1 MKIVYEI
8 DVTKEQH
15 EAIESLRNQS
25 FPDHQAN
32 RSYYKQLPHMR
43 ALQYENN
50 ILVGY
55 LGLDYRAI
63 KVGDEVYNVLGI
75 IDFCV
80 AEQWRGKGI
89 GSLMLSEVSSFAQG
103 KAVDFIMLISE
114 LDEFYRKQVIAKLRV
129 SILG

>member
-15 EAIESLRNQS
+15 DAIESLRNQV

-63 KVGDEVYNVLGI
+63 KV
-75 IDFCV
+75 
-80 AEQWRGKGI
+80 R
-89 GSLMLSEVSSFAQG
+89 
-103 KAVDFIMLISE
+103 
-114 LDEFYRKQVIAKLRV
+114 
-129 SILG
+129 

>member
-15 EAIESLRNQS
+15 DAIESLRNQV

-55 LGLDYRAI
+55 LGPNSTAKCDTLQYQATNAI
-63 KVGDEVYNVLGI
+63 
-75 IDFCV
+75 
-80 AEQWRGKGI
+80 
-89 GSLMLSEVSSFAQG
+89 SL
-103 KAVDFIMLISE
+103 KT
-114 LDEFYRKQVIAKLRV
+114 IAGCLKSKHFFGR
-129 SILG
+129 